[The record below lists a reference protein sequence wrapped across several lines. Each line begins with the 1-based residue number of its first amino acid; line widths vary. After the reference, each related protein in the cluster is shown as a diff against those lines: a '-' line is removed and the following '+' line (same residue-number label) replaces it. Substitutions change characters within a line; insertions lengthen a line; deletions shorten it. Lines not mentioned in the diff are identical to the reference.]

1 MVAGSGRL
9 VGIVRRADL
18 LWPLTRPDEEIRWAI
33 ENLLEHELLVD
44 PGRVEVGVRDGVV
57 TLTGQ
62 IERRSLIPI
71 VVRLAGATEGGRA
84 GPGPV
89 DLRPGRHRPSP
100 LDHQPAAH
108 LTPARREE
116 RCGGRLRGRRLPGVA
131 QQSPDPA
138 GGPAP
143 VGELV
148 GQQAHGRAAGCGGP
162 EGDVH

>member
-1 MVAGSGRL
+1 VVAGSGRL

-71 VVRLAGATEGGRA
+71 VVRLAGATEGVVR
-84 GPGPV
+84 V
-89 DLRPGRHRPSP
+89 RDRLTFDLDDTGLHPSTTNR
-100 LDHQPAAH
+100 Q
-108 LTPARREE
+108 RI
-116 RCGGRLRGRRLPGVA
+116 
-131 QQSPDPA
+131 
-138 GGPAP
+138 
-143 VGELV
+143 
-148 GQQAHGRAAGCGGP
+148 
-162 EGDVH
+162 